1 MCIRDR
7 PKTKIMLV
15 LLITIP
21 MWINMLVRTYA
32 WMGILQNDGIIN
44 TILGFFGIGPV
55 KMLHTSFAVILG
67 MVYNFIPFM
76 ILQIY
81 TSLTKMAVSYTHLT
95 HYDGYLETAEGRNL
109 PVIHCIKDTEG
120 WKIDERVFNAG
131 KGKCA
136 SVIDKPTFGSEELAA
151 FVKGRGYDKITL
163 IGLCTDICVISNA
176 LLLKAALWETPIA
189 VDRSCCAGV
198 TPESH
203 ERALGAM
210 GMCQIE
216 VY

>member
-1 MCIRDR
+1 MEALIVVDMQ
-7 PKTKIMLV
+7 KDFIEGSLGTKEARAIV
-15 LLITIP
+15 E
-21 MWINMLVRTYA
+21 NV
-32 WMGILQNDGIIN
+32 
-44 TILGFFGIGPV
+44 V
-55 KMLHTSFAVILG
+55 KKIKDFNGEV
-67 MVYNFIPFM
+67 
-76 ILQIY
+76 IY
-81 TSLTKMAVSYTHLT
+81 TRDT

-176 LLLKAALWETPIA
+176 LLFKAALWETPIA